1 LLGEQLG
8 RPLLQWVCVVTGL
21 GRALQ
26 LHLRTA
32 DDHHEK
38 LVRTNQR
45 HRGSCGHRRRD
56 MLSDAL
62 IPMLDL
68 DDTAYRVEDYLADEA
83 WAAAQ

>member
-21 GRALQ
+21 GRALH

-56 MLSDAL
+56 

-68 DDTAYRVEDYLADEA
+68 DDTADRVEDYLADEA